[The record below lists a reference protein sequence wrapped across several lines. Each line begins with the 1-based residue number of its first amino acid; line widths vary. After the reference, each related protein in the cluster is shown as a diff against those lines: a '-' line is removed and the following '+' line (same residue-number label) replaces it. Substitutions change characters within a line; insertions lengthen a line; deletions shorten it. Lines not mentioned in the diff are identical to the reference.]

1 MRQLVSSPKPH
12 STPPQ
17 YWGFQHP
24 QGPGSNSPGAGR
36 TLEGGQSPTDRGWGS
51 KDARDW
57 DGSVQGMSGV
67 HWGSPSLL
75 VLQCPS
81 WSISWLRVR
90 GNNGALRALV
100 GRWKGKCGD

>member
-1 MRQLVSSPKPH
+1 MRPLLHHTALLPNFGGSSIPR
-12 STPPQ
+12 
-17 YWGFQHP
+17 GLEAILL
-24 QGPGSNSPGAGR
+24 G
-36 TLEGGQSPTDRGWGS
+36 LEGGQSPTDRGWAGWGS

-57 DGSVQGMSGV
+57 GGSVQGISGV

-90 GNNGALRALV
+90 ENDRALRAPV
-100 GRWKGKCGD
+100 GGWKGKCGD